1 MPWEVNPL
9 FHQWLYAHFPDRAQ
23 RVLNRMKDMRGGKEY
38 DSDFGKRMTGEG
50 IWADLIRQRFNKAV
64 KRLGMDGFNGRFS
77 KMDGAQFRRP
87 LVVPSAAACQ
97 RRDEDVTQLDLFG
110 AKSADGAAEG
120 GGKPAG
126 RKAKASPQL
135 DLF

>member
-9 FHQWLYAHFPDRAQ
+9 FHQWLYAHFPERAQ

-38 DSDFGKRMTGEG
+38 DSEFGKRMSGEG
-50 IWADLIRQRFNKAV
+50 VWADLIRQRFTKAV

-77 KMDGAQFRRP
+77 KMDGSQFRRP
-87 LVVPSAAACQ
+87 LVVPSVAACQ

-110 AKSADGAAEG
+110 GAPAGEG
-120 GGKPAG
+120 GGKPAS
-126 RKAKASPQL
+126 KKVKASPQL